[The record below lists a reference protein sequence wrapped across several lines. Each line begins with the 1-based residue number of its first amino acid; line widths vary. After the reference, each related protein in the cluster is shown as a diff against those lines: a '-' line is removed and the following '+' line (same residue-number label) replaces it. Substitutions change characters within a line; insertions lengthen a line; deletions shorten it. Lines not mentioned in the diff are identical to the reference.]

1 VAPSTR
7 QSIFPSRRRCVICV
21 IRRPQPVRFWWANG
35 RHSSGVVNAR
45 ARVFL
50 LLFSGESSLVRIS
63 ALGQHQHL
71 RGAVEGSSTPGRRL
85 GHPQDDPCRACFQ
98 QARNRLPPRRQS
110 HPTDRRS
117 ARRLTSASRLLNSFC
132 LRFSG
137 LESSLKAA
145 SALAVRSP
153 DGLKPGITAPLH
165 TAAATSAVP
174 STVLGHVPSVLAR
187 MGRVWRS
194 RLARDPLGAAGQS
207 QDHKERGKPPPPGH
221 RFVQSG
227 HQQQMAS

>member
-137 LESSLKAA
+137 LESRSGVCEDASSAA
-145 SALAVRSP
+145 PPRHHARTKSRGPYRCRARMISALTMWA
-153 DGLKPGITAPLH
+153 
-165 TAAATSAVP
+165 
-174 STVLGHVPSVLAR
+174 ST
-187 MGRVWRS
+187 
-194 RLARDPLGAAGQS
+194 
-207 QDHKERGKPPPPGH
+207 
-221 RFVQSG
+221 
-227 HQQQMAS
+227 